1 MSFLSPYLDRFP
13 SSSGGGGSGTVTN
26 VSITGA
32 NGIDASVSDPT
43 TSPTIT
49 VGLSAISAAT
59 LLGNASAGSDIPSA
73 ISLGDGLEF
82 IDGALT
88 NTGGGGGGITDV
100 ENIGSGQTL
109 VINPGSSSPII
120 ISSIQDDSAGAGS
133 LSTSINTADSSKT
146 WIIAANYSNS
156 IWNAALLCDIEL
168 DYDSINS
175 PTNGYVISYSADDS
189 AYIATALP
197 NPILIKYQV
206 DDVDD
211 ETTIISLIG
220 NADESTIVD
229 VRGTDVNITSANGSA
244 SITANG
250 TIEITSNTSSVDIFA
265 GDGENIS
272 LNLTDDGNLIL
283 NGIDELIADRILY
296 YNDSSLAVSYGLK
309 PGIIDSSN
317 DTGSIPQSTSE
328 TTLQTLTVPSNV
340 LTQEGQSVTF
350 RMNGTYAAIAS
361 SLTINFKIGTTT
373 IVTVPAATLLGNSNS
388 KWYATFTLNYLT
400 SSTYSYE
407 ATFIGADSTTVSSIQ
422 YYTNGTGTGILVD
435 GVNDL
440 SITAET
446 GLSASISYAA
456 GTTLTLLN

>member
-440 SITAET
+440 SITAAT

-456 GTTLTLLN
+456 GTTLALLN